1 MDPRKIGVAFVA
13 VALAIAAPLALS
25 QTYPNKPV
33 RVIVGFATGGT
44 VDIVARIVAAKL
56 SEIWATSVLVDN
68 RPGAGSSI
76 SADIAAKASPDGYTL
91 LICGIGTHA
100 VIPAM
105 YRKLPYDRMCAD
117 TAD

>member
-1 MDPRKIGVAFVA
+1 MDSRKIGMAFVA

-68 RPGAGSSI
+68 RPGAGSGI
-76 SADIAAKASPDGYTL
+76 SADIAAKASPDRRPQAG
-91 LICGIGTHA
+91 A
-100 VIPAM
+100 
-105 YRKLPYDRMCAD
+105 AD
-117 TAD
+117 AGR

>member
-1 MDPRKIGVAFVA
+1 MDPRKIGVAFAA
-13 VALAIAAPLALS
+13 VALTIAAPFALS

-56 SEIWATSVLVDN
+56 SEIWAISVLVDN

-76 SADIAAKASPDGYTL
+76 SADIAAKGSPDGY
-91 LICGIGTHA
+91 
-100 VIPAM
+100 
-105 YRKLPYDRMCAD
+105 KLVVCRIRTTRVM
-117 TAD
+117 